1 MQFGYRDWYRQISL
15 RLNPD
20 PQLLIRFLRKISEL
34 NVEVARY
41 LGAEENR
48 LTFSC
53 SKSPITLFEI
63 LPSASFPSNG
73 AVTVRYSFAVAAR
86 SLLSFRSD
94 PQSAVSQ
101 SVQVHT

>member
-41 LGAEENR
+41 LGPKKTA
-48 LTFSC
+48 
-53 SKSPITLFEI
+53 
-63 LPSASFPSNG
+63 
-73 AVTVRYSFAVAAR
+73 
-86 SLLSFRSD
+86 
-94 PQSAVSQ
+94 
-101 SVQVHT
+101 